1 MEILRFIIDYF
12 FTDPLL
18 APWTLY
24 QKILFTT
31 YSIML
36 IVLSIDL
43 LKNKWQIRKYK
54 KQLEAVNRVKLE
66 DKISLN
72 KI

>member
-1 MEILRFIIDYF
+1 MEILKFIIDYF
-12 FTDPLL
+12 FIEPVL

-31 YSIML
+31 YSIVFVL
-36 IVLSIDL
+36 LSIEL
-43 LKNKWQIRKYK
+43 IKNKWQIRKYK